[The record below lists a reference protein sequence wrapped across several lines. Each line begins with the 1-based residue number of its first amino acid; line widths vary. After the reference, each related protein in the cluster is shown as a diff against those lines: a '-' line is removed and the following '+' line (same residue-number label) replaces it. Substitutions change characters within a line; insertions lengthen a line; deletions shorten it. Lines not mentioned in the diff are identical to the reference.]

1 MKKIALLILVA
12 VLSVTIHSFRQPT
25 PPGTSA
31 SASHS
36 AYKTLADKKP
46 SVDPSDKKAAA
57 KTEQKKA
64 EPAAPAPAPTPAP
77 ETCRS
82 AIAKVWPA
90 HLQAGA
96 ITVTT
101 HENRTELPAAI
112 GAVNFDGSRDFGC
125 FQINDRWHRGYFS
138 GGDWRDPVW
147 AATYALRIYRERQ
160 ARNGN
165 GWSAWYAVRGV
176 LW

>member
-1 MKKIALLILVA
+1 MKKFALLILVA

-36 AYKTLADKKP
+36 AYNTLADKKP
-46 SVDPSDKKAAA
+46 SVDPSDKKPAA

-64 EPAAPAPAPTPAP
+64 EPAAPAPTPTPAP

-96 ITVTT
+96 ITVMT

-147 AATYALRIYRERQ
+147 AATYALQIYRERQ

-165 GWSAWYAVRGV
+165 GWSAWYAVRRV

>member
-1 MKKIALLILVA
+1 MKKLALLILVA

-31 SASHS
+31 SA
-36 AYKTLADKKP
+36 YKTLADKKP
-46 SVDPSDKKAAA
+46 TVDLSDKKTAA

-64 EPAAPAPAPTPAP
+64 EPAAPAPAPTP

-96 ITVTT
+96 ITVMT
-101 HENRTELPAAI
+101 HENRAELPAAI

-147 AATYALRIYRERQ
+147 AATYALQIYRERQ

>member
-1 MKKIALLILVA
+1 MKKIVLLILVA

-25 PPGTSA
+25 PPGASA

-46 SVDPSDKKAAA
+46 SVDPSDKKPAA

-64 EPAAPAPAPTPAP
+64 EVAAPAPAPAPTP

-96 ITVTT
+96 VTVMT
-101 HENRTELPAAI
+101 HENRAELPAAI
-112 GAVNFDGSRDFGC
+112 GEVNFDGSRDFGC

-147 AATYALRIYRERQ
+147 AATYALQIYRERH